1 MKIIENKCT
10 GATLIKWKTLN
21 DLQPQNLK
29 LPYHTEKV
37 KKSIIELGFANPF
50 DVWKDPV
57 NGELFICDGHGRCD
71 VLKELI
77 ADGFDVPDELPCT
90 FLDNK
95 KIKTKEEAIKYLL
108 RVFNVKR
115 NPIDSEV
122 LTSWLEEIDLSI
134 EDVAFDDLDLK
145 IEVESD
151 ETDETENDRINNTE
165 EECKIVFKFDSMMHE
180 SVLQRLNAIKKDMDF
195 RTNEA
200 VLLKLLEG
208 YEL

>member
-1 MKIIENKCT
+1 M
-10 GATLIKWKTLN
+10 
-21 DLQPQNLK
+21 
-29 LPYHTEKV
+29 
-37 KKSIIELGFANPF
+37 
-50 DVWKDPV
+50 
-57 NGELFICDGHGRCD
+57 LFRS
-71 VLKELI
+71 
-77 ADGFDVPDELPCT
+77 
-90 FLDNK
+90 
-95 KIKTKEEAIKYLL
+95 KYLL